1 MRNSTFF
8 EYLAGFLVCAIALLT
23 SQVGSAQGT
32 AKADHPIFGE
42 WEYIEGSAGKVM
54 SKRPI
59 RLTFRHRPKAE
70 HHSVVGHGGCNAVG
84 RKLKIVGSDVVLEG
98 PRSATR
104 RFCGGA
110 LRTTEMMVMRLLGH
124 ETGWSVKGSTLVLY
138 DASGQPFA
146 TFKKI
151 TQ

>member
-1 MRNSTFF
+1 MRNSTYF
-8 EYLAGFLVCAIALLT
+8 EYLAGLLVCAIALLT
-23 SQVGSAQGT
+23 PQVGNAQET
-32 AKADHPIFGE
+32 SKAVHPIFGE
-42 WEYIEGSAGKVM
+42 WQYIEGTPGKVM
-54 SKRPI
+54 SDKPI

-70 HHSVVGHGGCNAVG
+70 HHVVGGHGGCNSVG
-84 RKLKIVGSDVVLEG
+84 RRFKIVGSAVVLEG

-104 RFCGGA
+104 LFCGGP
-110 LRTTEMMVMRLLGH
+110 LRATEAMVMRILGH